1 MHNETNT
8 KLSPVD
14 TVISYI
20 QQAITNKDYLPGD
33 RLPAERKLSE
43 MLGVGRP
50 NIRKAIQKLELYGIV
65 KTFPQSG
72 TVISTF
78 TKEQFDQM
86 FNETLKVSKYD
97 FYSLVHV
104 RVLLETE
111 ACMLAAQNR
120 TQEDLENIETIL
132 KTLELT
138 SDADKRMKLDFDFHQ
153 AIAHSSHNEVLS
165 SLLLIIT
172 PDIMKYYHR
181 FRLCT
186 TSERTTES
194 EHREYMQKIKE
205 QDVKGIKELVQRHQG
220 NRYSRLPIPRT
231 LTKYNNTTNKAT

>member
-1 MHNETNT
+1 MYNETNT

-65 KTFPQSG
+65 KTMPQSG
-72 TVISTF
+72 TFISTF
-78 TKEQFDQM
+78 TKEQFDNM
-86 FNETLKVSKYD
+86 FSEALRVSKYD

-111 ACMLAAQNR
+111 ACVLATKNR
-120 TQEDLENIETIL
+120 TQDDLDKIEATLRELEKAEN
-132 KTLELT
+132 
-138 SDADKRMKLDFDFHQ
+138 SNKRVKLDFDFHQ
-153 AIAHSSHNEVLS
+153 AIACSSHNPVLS
-165 SLLLIIT
+165 SMLLIIT
-172 PDIMKYYHR
+172 PDIMKYYLR
-181 FRLCT
+181 FRRCIT
-186 TSERTTES
+186 PERTVEA
-194 EHREYMQKIKE
+194 EHREYLQKIKD
-205 QDVKGIKELVQRHQG
+205 QDTEGIKALVLRHLANQIDFAK
-220 NRYSRLPIPRT
+220 NIKSEDIPEFQF
-231 LTKYNNTTNKAT
+231 KNKH

>member
-1 MHNETNT
+1 MYNETNT

-72 TVISTF
+72 TVISSF

-104 RVLLETE
+104 RALLESE
-111 ACMLAAQNR
+111 ACILAAKNR
-120 TQEDLENIETIL
+120 TQEDLEKIEKVL
-132 KTLELT
+132 KTLEQT

-205 QDVKGIKELVQRHQG
+205 QDVKGIKELVQRHLSNQIDFAQNIKG
-220 NRYSRLPIPRT
+220 TDIPDFQFHGR
-231 LTKYNNTTNKAT
+231 

>member
-1 MHNETNT
+1 MYNETNT

-72 TVISTF
+72 TVISSF

-97 FYSLVHV
+97 F
-104 RVLLETE
+104 
-111 ACMLAAQNR
+111 
-120 TQEDLENIETIL
+120 
-132 KTLELT
+132 
-138 SDADKRMKLDFDFHQ
+138 
-153 AIAHSSHNEVLS
+153 
-165 SLLLIIT
+165 
-172 PDIMKYYHR
+172 
-181 FRLCT
+181 
-186 TSERTTES
+186 
-194 EHREYMQKIKE
+194 
-205 QDVKGIKELVQRHQG
+205 
-220 NRYSRLPIPRT
+220 
-231 LTKYNNTTNKAT
+231 